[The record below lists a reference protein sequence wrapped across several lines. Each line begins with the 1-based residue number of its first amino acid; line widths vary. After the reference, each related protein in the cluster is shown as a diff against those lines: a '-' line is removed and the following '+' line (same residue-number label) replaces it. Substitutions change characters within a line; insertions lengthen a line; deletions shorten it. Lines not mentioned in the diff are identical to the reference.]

1 MQHAPP
7 GQARTLKLGT
17 FAAISAY
24 GMWGVLA
31 LYWKQ
36 LSAVS
41 AAEVLCH
48 RVVWSGVFLVLVLL
62 ARGRL
67 GDVLGIWRRRSSALA
82 VVGCS
87 ILISL
92 NWGIYIWSVQVGRVT
107 EASLGYYITPLLS
120 VALGAFFFH
129 EKSDRWAKFS
139 VGLALLGVAVATW
152 RLGSLPWVAVV
163 LSISFALYGALKKK
177 AGLDA
182 LSGLAAETL
191 VSMPFA
197 LATLAW
203 LHGGAFF
210 HAGPK
215 TATLL
220 VLAGPVTALPLL
232 TFAYAA
238 VRIPLQRLGFIQY
251 LSPTLQLL
259 IGIFLLGE
267 HLSGPM
273 RFAFATVMA
282 AVLLYVFTR
291 PRRPRRSASALFAPI
306 RGIRGSIFSRNGG

>member
-1 MQHAPP
+1 MPHTSP

-17 FAAISAY
+17 LAAFSAY
-24 GMWGVLA
+24 GMWGVLP

-36 LSAVS
+36 LSSVS
-41 AAEVLCH
+41 ALEVLCH
-48 RVVWSGVFLVLVLL
+48 RVVWSGLFLVLVLL
-62 ARGRL
+62 AQGRL
-67 GDVLGIWRRRSSALA
+67 GDVLGIWRKRTSALA
-82 VVGCS
+82 VMACS
-87 ILISL
+87 ALITV
-92 NWGIYIWSVQVGRVT
+92 NWGIYIWAVQVGRVT
-107 EASLGYYITPLLS
+107 ESSLGYYITPLLS

-129 EKSDRWAKFS
+129 EKLDHWARVS
-139 VGLALLGVAVATW
+139 VSLAVMGVAVATW

-197 LATLAW
+197 LATLVW
-203 LHGGAFF
+203 MHGGAIS

-220 VLAGPVTALPLL
+220 ILAGPVTALPLL

-251 LSPTLQLL
+251 FSPTLQLS
-259 IGIFLLGE
+259 IGLFLLGE
-267 HLSGPM
+267 HLNTPM
-273 RFAFATVMA
+273 RFAFATVVA
-282 AVLLYVFTR
+282 AVLLYAGTR
-291 PRRPRRSASALFAPI
+291 SRGHAAAKSAA
-306 RGIRGSIFSRNGG
+306 

>member
-1 MQHAPP
+1 
-7 GQARTLKLGT
+7 
-17 FAAISAY
+17 
-24 GMWGVLA
+24 MWGVLP

-36 LSAVS
+36 LSALS

-48 RVVWSGVFLVLVLL
+48 RVVWSGLFLVLVLL
-62 ARGRL
+62 GRGRL
-67 GDVLGIWRRRSSALA
+67 GDLLGIWRHRSSALA

-87 ILISL
+87 TLISL
-92 NWGIYIWSVQVGRVT
+92 NWGVYIWAVQVGRVT
-107 EASLGYYITPLLS
+107 ESSLGYYITPLLS

-129 EKSDRWAKFS
+129 EKQDRWAKVS

-197 LATLAW
+197 LAYLGW
-203 LHGGAFF
+203 MHGGAML
-210 HAGPK
+210 HPDLHTGPK
-215 TATLL
+215 TVTLL
-220 VLAGPVTALPLL
+220 MLAGPVTALPLL

-251 LSPTLQLL
+251 FSPTLQLS
-259 IGIFLLGE
+259 IGIFVLGE
-267 HLSGPM
+267 HLSGPLM
-273 RFAFATVMA
+273 LAFGTVVA
-282 AVLLYVFTR
+282 AVVLYALSR
-291 PRRPRRSASALFAPI
+291 PRGASI
-306 RGIRGSIFSRNGG
+306 